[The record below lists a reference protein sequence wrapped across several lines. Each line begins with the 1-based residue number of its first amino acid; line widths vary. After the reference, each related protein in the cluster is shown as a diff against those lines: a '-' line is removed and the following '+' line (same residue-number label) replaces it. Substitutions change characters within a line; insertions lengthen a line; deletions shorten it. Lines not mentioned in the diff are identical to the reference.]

1 MQGDQQQADESKPR
15 PGGRKT
21 ALGHAQGFL
30 NKFTNDWTMQS
41 AAALAYNLMVAIVP
55 IFFAVITVF
64 GFTVGRLDPAAQAQ
78 LISRIAQ
85 VFPAS
90 ISSSQI
96 LQVVAISLRRNAG
109 FLLVLVTLAS
119 IFGGSRLFIALEGCF
134 CITYQTSPRKVVAQN
149 VMAIFLMLVFIVLI
163 PLMVFTSA
171 VPAVLLSL
179 VHNSTVN
186 RLPFVAQ
193 LTQNGLLLGTV
204 SVIGS
209 LFISWIL
216 FEAIFFLVPNQR
228 VSLKRSWPGALL
240 SAALLVLFLAL
251 FPLYITRFMGS
262 YQGEAGFAII
272 LLVFFY
278 YFALILL
285 LGAEVNA
292 YFAEHLQPL
301 PNNMAAVLR
310 DAARGSKQPEPP
322 EKRAEQEQ
330 PAQPDETIRARKD
343 VA

>member
-1 MQGDQQQADESKPR
+1 M
-15 PGGRKT
+15 
-21 ALGHAQGFL
+21 
-30 NKFTNDWTMQS
+30 
-41 AAALAYNLMVAIVP
+41 
-55 IFFAVITVF
+55 
-64 GFTVGRLDPAAQAQ
+64 
-78 LISRIAQ
+78 
-85 VFPAS
+85 
-90 ISSSQI
+90 
-96 LQVVAISLRRNAG
+96 
-109 FLLVLVTLAS
+109 
-119 IFGGSRLFIALEGCF
+119 
-134 CITYQTSPRKVVAQN
+134 
-149 VMAIFLMLVFIVLI
+149 
-163 PLMVFTSA
+163 
-171 VPAVLLSL
+171 
-179 VHNSTVN
+179 
-186 RLPFVAQ
+186 
-193 LTQNGLLLGTV
+193 

-216 FEAIFFLVPNQR
+216 FEAIFFFVPNQR
-228 VSLKRSWPGALL
+228 VSFKRSWPGALL

-330 PAQPDETIRARKD
+330 PAQHDETIRARED